1 MLIQSISASLS
12 PVMNYMKFASNLADK
27 LRDISALPTRRIHG
41 ELRAATGLRVGMAAA
56 AYVAGATEY
65 LVSEVFDL
73 AGDRRSEKV
82 REKVSIERRSG

>member
-1 MLIQSISASLS
+1 MS
-12 PVMNYMKFASNLADK
+12 YMKFASNLADK